1 MLLTPDRRFEW
12 VSGSVIDVLGWTE
25 PNLVCHV
32 LDDFIHPEDLA
43 WFLEVIADT
52 GPGNAARVEFR
63 FRRLDG
69 TYRWV
74 ACRTRVKVDEDGAPV
89 AVVGGLVDVADRK
102 ATEAREQARLAELE
116 QFQRLTVGRE
126 LKMIELKKEIEY
138 LQKNGPTNGSEP
150 DHE

>member
-1 MLLTPDRRFEW
+1 
-12 VSGSVIDVLGWTE
+12 VI
-25 PNLVCHV
+25 
-32 LDDFIHPEDLA
+32 DDFIHPEDLA

-126 LKMIELKKEIEY
+126 LKMIELKKEIAY

>member
-12 VSGSVIDVLGWTE
+12 VSGSVIDVLGWKA
-25 PNLVCHV
+25 PDLVGHV
-32 LDDFIHPEDLA
+32 LDDFIHPDDLA
-43 WFLEVIADT
+43 WFLEVIADA

-69 TYRWV
+69 TYHWV

-126 LKMIELKKEIEY
+126 LKMIELKKEIES
-138 LQKNGPTNGSEP
+138 LKKDDLTSGSEP